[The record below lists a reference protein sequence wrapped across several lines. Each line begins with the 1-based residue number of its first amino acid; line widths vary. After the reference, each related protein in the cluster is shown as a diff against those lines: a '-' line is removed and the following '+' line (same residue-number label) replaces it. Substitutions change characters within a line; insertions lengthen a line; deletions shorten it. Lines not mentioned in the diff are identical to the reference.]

1 MPLSN
6 FIVCTWGWGGGGGE
20 PREDGG
26 KERSGLIGGGGGGC
40 NFYMKNKLKSEIF
53 HKKKFINKNV
63 FLCHN

>member
-6 FIVCTWGWGGGGGE
+6 FIVCTWGWGGGGVNLE
-20 PREDGG
+20 RMVG
-26 KERSGLIGGGGGGC
+26 KRGVALLGGGESC

>member
-1 MPLSN
+1 MHL
-6 FIVCTWGWGGGGGE
+6 GGE

-26 KERSGLIGGGGGGC
+26 KERSDLIGGGGESC

>member
-1 MPLSN
+1 MHL
-6 FIVCTWGWGGGGGE
+6 GGGVGGGVNLERMVGKRGLTLLGGGE
-20 PREDGG
+20 
-26 KERSGLIGGGGGGC
+26 SC

>member
-6 FIVCTWGWGGGGGE
+6 FIVCTWGVGWGWGE

-26 KERSGLIGGGGGGC
+26 KERIDLIGGGESC